1 VILKQHF
8 SKNVDNFINSYGPTE
23 ITIASNFKILK
34 ENDYF
39 KNIGKPIYNFKNYI
53 LNKNLNPVP
62 IGIIGELY
70 IGGEGLSRGYLN
82 NEKLT
87 NENFI
92 LNPFENNNSK
102 LYKTGDLARYL
113 KNGYIE
119 YIGRID
125 NQIKLRG
132 LRIELGEIEFEI

>member
-82 NEKLT
+82 NEK
-87 NENFI
+87 FI
-92 LNPFENNNSK
+92 LNPFEINSK
-102 LYKTGDLARYL
+102 LYKTGDLVRYL
-113 KNGYIE
+113 ENGDVE
-119 YIGRID
+119 FIGRID
-125 NQIKLRG
+125 N
-132 LRIELGEIEFEI
+132 